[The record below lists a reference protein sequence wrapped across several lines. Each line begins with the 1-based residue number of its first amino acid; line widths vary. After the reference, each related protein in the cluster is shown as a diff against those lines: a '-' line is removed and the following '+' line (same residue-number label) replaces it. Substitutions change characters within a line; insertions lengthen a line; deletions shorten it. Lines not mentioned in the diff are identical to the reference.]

1 MSFLGTFGVGLA
13 LLLALFLTGMPVFLA
28 FFAMIILGV
37 SMTMGAAGFSMVV
50 NSIYDTGTS
59 LTLGTVPLFI
69 LLGEILFRSGAVNDL
84 TNSLDTMIG
93 RIRGRH
99 YLLSIALGTVLGALA
114 GSATAVGAMMGRS
127 LLPVMLERKYDLKL
141 SIGTIMGV
149 ACLGPIIPPSI
160 LAIIVATLANVSVA
174 ALLIAGVIPG
184 LLIAVLFAA
193 YCMFR
198 VWMNPSLAPEIQ
210 EPKKVTRLDVLK
222 AVADLLPF
230 SFTLFMVIGLMLL
243 GIATASEAAAMGV
256 LGSLVTAAIYRR
268 LSWNMIYVALVE
280 SAILSAIIMIIVASA
295 IMFTQLLAFTGA
307 TAALAAVV
315 ANLDVNQWVF
325 LFLLLLLPFVLCMFI
340 DGLGLLLILIPIYSP
355 VVTSF
360 GWDPI
365 WFWLIFLITMVLGA
379 ITPPFGVV
387 LFALKAAAPEV
398 KVGTLFSAA
407 WPFVWIQVFAIFI
420 LILFPGIVTVLPNLM
435 KP

>member
-1 MSFLGTFGVGLA
+1 MSMSFLGTFGVGLA

-280 SAILSAIIMIIVASA
+280 SAILSAIIMIIVAP
-295 IMFTQLLAFTGA
+295 
-307 TAALAAVV
+307 
-315 ANLDVNQWVF
+315 D
-325 LFLLLLLPFVLCMFI
+325 
-340 DGLGLLLILIPIYSP
+340 
-355 VVTSF
+355 
-360 GWDPI
+360 
-365 WFWLIFLITMVLGA
+365 
-379 ITPPFGVV
+379 
-387 LFALKAAAPEV
+387 
-398 KVGTLFSAA
+398 
-407 WPFVWIQVFAIFI
+407 
-420 LILFPGIVTVLPNLM
+420 
-435 KP
+435 